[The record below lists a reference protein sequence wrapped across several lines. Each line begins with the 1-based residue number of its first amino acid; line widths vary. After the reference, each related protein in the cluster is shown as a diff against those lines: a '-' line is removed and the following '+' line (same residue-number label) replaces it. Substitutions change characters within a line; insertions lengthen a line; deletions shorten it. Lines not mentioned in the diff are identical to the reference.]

1 MMNISQ
7 RGRIERTANQGF
19 SVPASAG
26 PTLKVSTQEK
36 TTMKSLV
43 PFVVLVLAVTVS
55 AQTDAQPKT
64 SPKKISKPAT
74 VSAQEVQELRDALAA
89 QKRQTE
95 QQNRQ
100 LEQLRSQVQQLIDA
114 TQQANASAQK
124 AQSSADQVQG
134 TAAQAQQSAAEAQ
147 KVADQASSKATEATT
162 ALAAVNTQTQEEG
175 RQISALQAM
184 LGRFRFSGDVRIR
197 GEDYFQQG
205 VPDLNQARIRVRFG
219 IDGKLNEDFVGGF
232 AIATGAL
239 GNPTSTNETLS
250 GAFDR
255 KTIALDRGF
264 ITYNPVAHQWLSL
277 TGGKFAYTWQRTSVT
292 FDPDLNPEGFDE
304 KASFNFSGPVQ
315 NVTAQAIELLYN
327 EVEGKSG
334 VASQDSYALGAQVSA
349 KLQFGP
355 WTATPSLLS
364 LKWNRPDALLNES
377 AFTVGA
383 TTTGFLPTGATKPT
397 TGIPVPGEG
406 QGCAKGNG
414 LPSFAPCVFAPNGM
428 TNSTYV
434 DAAGVVH
441 FYSQFNYVDF
451 ILNNQIQDGLTRLP
465 INLLVELLDNPDAAA
480 HPLNTKGAV
489 LSNLGSQNKEYGFD
503 FSLGQTKN
511 KNDVQF
517 GYAWYR
523 EEQDAAIAS
532 FVESDQRAP
541 TNILQNR
548 IYALWKLRAN
558 TLASFTWW
566 RGRALNTNLENNVA
580 LFNNYDTSVPTIT
593 KAGQQEPYL
602 NRIQFDLIY
611 SF

>member
-1 MMNISQ
+1 
-7 RGRIERTANQGF
+7 
-19 SVPASAG
+19 
-26 PTLKVSTQEK
+26 
-36 TTMKSLV
+36 MKSLV
-43 PFVVLVLAVTVS
+43 SFVVLVLAVAVS
-55 AQTDAQPKT
+55 AQTDSQPKA
-64 SPKKISKPAT
+64 SAKKTTKSTT
-74 VSAQEVQELRDALAA
+74 VSVQEVQELRDALAA

-100 LEQLRSQVQQLIDA
+100 LEQLKSQMQQLLDA
-114 TQQANASAQK
+114 TQQANANAQK

-134 TAAQAQQSAAEAQ
+134 AATQAQQSAADAQ
-147 KVADQASSKATEATT
+147 KAAAQASTQSTAATT
-162 ALAAVNTQTQEEG
+162 ALAAVSTQTQDDS
-175 RQISALQAM
+175 RQISALQAA
-184 LGRFRFSGDVRIR
+184 LGRFRFSGDVRVR
-197 GEDYFQQG
+197 GEDYFQKG

-219 IDGKLNEDFVGGF
+219 IDGKLNEDFIGGL

-277 TGGKFAYTWQRTSVT
+277 TAGKFAYTWQRTSVT
-292 FDPDLNPEGFDE
+292 FDPDINPEGFDE

-315 NVTAQAIELLYN
+315 NFTAQAIELLYN
-327 EVEGKSG
+327 AANGKAG
-334 VASQDSYALGAQVSA
+334 VASQDSYALGAQFSA
-349 KLQFGP
+349 KLQVGP
-355 WTATPSLLS
+355 WSATPSLLS

-377 AFTVGA
+377 AFVTGA
-383 TTTGFLPTGATKPT
+383 TSTGYLPAGATKPI
-397 TGIPVPGEG
+397 TGIPIPGEG

-414 LPSFAPCVFAPNGM
+414 FSSFAPCVFAPNGM
-428 TNSTYV
+428 TNATYV
-434 DAAGVVH
+434 DSAGVVH

-451 ILNNQIQDGLTRLP
+451 ILNNQIQDGLARLP
-465 INLLVELLDNPDAAA
+465 VNLLLEFLDNPDASA
-480 HPLNTKGAV
+480 HPLGAKGNV
-489 LSNLGSQNKEYGFD
+489 LTNLGSQNKEYGFD

-548 IYALWKLRAN
+548 IYALWKVRAN

-566 RGRALNTNLENNVA
+566 RGRALNTYLENNVA
-580 LFNNYDTSVPTIT
+580 LFNNYNTSVPTIS
-593 KAGQQEPYL
+593 KAGQQEGEL
-602 NRIQFDLIY
+602 NRLQFDLIY
-611 SF
+611 NF

>member
-1 MMNISQ
+1 
-7 RGRIERTANQGF
+7 
-19 SVPASAG
+19 
-26 PTLKVSTQEK
+26 
-36 TTMKSLV
+36 MKSLV
-43 PFVVLVLAVTVS
+43 SFVVLALAVTVS
-55 AQTDAQPKT
+55 AQTDSQPK
-64 SPKKISKPAT
+64 A
-74 VSAQEVQELRDALAA
+74 SAKTTTKSTAVTAKEVQALRDALAA
-89 QKRQTE
+89 QQRQTE

-100 LEQLRSQVQQLIDA
+100 LEQLRSQVQQLLDA
-114 TQQANASAQK
+114 TQQANANAQK

-134 TAAQAQQSAAEAQ
+134 TATQAQQSAADAQ
-147 KVADQASSKATEATT
+147 KAAAQASTQATAATT
-162 ALAAVNTQTQEEG
+162 ALAAVSSQTQETG
-175 RQISALQAM
+175 KQVSALQAA

-197 GEDYFQQG
+197 GEDYFQKG

-219 IDGKLNEDFVGGF
+219 IDGKLDEDFIGGL

-239 GNPTSTNETLS
+239 GNPTSTNETLT

-292 FDPDLNPEGFDE
+292 FDPDINPEGFDE
-304 KASFNFSGPVQ
+304 KASFNFTGPVQ

-327 EVEGKSG
+327 AANGKPG
-334 VASQDSYALGAQVSA
+334 IASQDSYALGGQVSA
-349 KLQFGP
+349 KLQIGP

-364 LKWNRPDALLNES
+364 LKWNRPDALLSES
-377 AFTVGA
+377 AFVTGA
-383 TTTGFLPTGATKPT
+383 TSTGYLPAGATKPI
-397 TGIPVPGEG
+397 TGIPIPGEG

-414 LPSFAPCVFAPNGM
+414 FSSFAPCVFAPNGM
-428 TNSTYV
+428 TNATFV
-434 DAAGVVH
+434 DSKGVVH
-441 FYSQFNYVDF
+441 FYSEFNYVDF
-451 ILNNQIQDGLTRLP
+451 IVNNQIQDGITRLP
-465 INLLVELLDNPDAAA
+465 INLLVELLDNPQAAA
-480 HPLNTKGAV
+480 HPLDTKGNV

-548 IYALWKLRAN
+548 VYALWKLRTN

-566 RGRALNTNLENNVA
+566 RGRALNTYLENNVA
-580 LFNNYDTSVPTIT
+580 LFNNYNTSVPTIT
-593 KAGQQEPYL
+593 KAGEQEGYL
-602 NRIQFDLIY
+602 NRLQFDLIY
-611 SF
+611 NF